1 MKKKMLALG
10 AMASLALSAQAQLYN
25 WTLTTLLP
33 GSPGN
38 GSGTLTLTSGVVTAM
53 SGTIGGEN
61 VTLLAPG
68 TQLPVATPVVVSL
81 VATDNK
87 LPLNSNG
94 IGLNLPLYGILRLE
108 ANWGVQSWVKQS
120 FVSGP
125 ATFTYTPVPVPEPS
139 TWAMGGVFGLAAV
152 VTVAARRRQ
161 QVAKA

>member
-25 WTLTTLLP
+25 WTLTTQLP

-81 VATDNK
+81 VATDNN

-108 ANWGVQSWVKQS
+108 ANWGVQSWVKQN